1 MHSDAIGSLTVQVA
15 QYGNKYARKLYS
27 DRHYQPI
34 KFSVS
39 IFPSQD
45 AARAA
50 GDEVRERYLARS
62 ARSAARQPRIK
73 RTSEIKAI

>member
-1 MHSDAIGSLTVQVA
+1 MQSDATGKFTIQVA
-15 QYGNKYARKLYS
+15 QHGDKYAWELYS

-34 KFSVS
+34 KFSVP
-39 IFPSQD
+39 IFLSQD

-50 GDEVRERYLARS
+50 GVEVRAAYLARL

-73 RTSEIKAI
+73 RTSEIKAV